1 MWEGEAGSTER
12 PWMQF
17 IGLLPIPIEIGEPGR
32 EIFEGYG
39 SAASMQRQDFMASP
53 TAV

>member
-1 MWEGEAGSTER
+1 MWRVEAGSTER

-17 IGLLPIPIEIGEPGR
+17 IGPSPTPIEIGEPGR

-39 SAASMQRQDFMASP
+39 LVASMLQRDFMASL
-53 TAV
+53 TAG